1 MQETVTCP
9 PRVYP
14 FGFGDALRD
23 IMTSW
28 QAQPHLRQKKP
39 VDTSLS
45 DRELFCSMAL
55 GDLWPDAKLV
65 EVYRYIRQSRKTH
78 VPPSWVTVFEELD
91 VELDKVQSSLS

>member
-1 MQETVTCP
+1 
-9 PRVYP
+9 
-14 FGFGDALRD
+14 
-23 IMTSW
+23 MTSW